1 METGQE
7 TPPVGSVGEI
17 YQDESTAVISVPVLV
32 KGPVQVHQL
41 PARSA
46 GSRNWTGITSA
57 TRVGHQDPR
66 RKRAVLLVSSTVA
79 TDYVILGS
87 DQNEADT
94 GYGFRLGVGI
104 PLEITHA
111 EAIYAKAN
119 AAGVILSVLNEQ
131 WAD

>member
-17 YQDESTAVISVPVLV
+17 YQDETTSFVNVPVNV
-32 KGPVQVHQL
+32 KGPVQIHQL

-46 GSRNWTGITSA
+46 GSRNWTGITNA
-57 TRVGHQDPR
+57 TRVGNKDPR
-66 RKRAVLLVSSTVA
+66 RKRAVLLVYSATA
-79 TDYVILGS
+79 TDYVIIGS
-87 DQNEADT
+87 DKNEADT
-94 GYGFRLGVGI
+94 GYGFRLSPGI

-111 EAIYAKAN
+111 EALYAKAN

>member
-7 TPPVGSVGEI
+7 SPPVGELGEV
-17 YQDESTAVISVPVLV
+17 YQDETTSIINVPVNV

-66 RKRAVLLVSSTVA
+66 RKRAVLLAYSTVA

-94 GYGFRLGVGI
+94 GYGFRLTIGI
-104 PLEITHA
+104 PLEITHS

-119 AAGVILSVLNEQ
+119 AAGVVLSVLNEQ